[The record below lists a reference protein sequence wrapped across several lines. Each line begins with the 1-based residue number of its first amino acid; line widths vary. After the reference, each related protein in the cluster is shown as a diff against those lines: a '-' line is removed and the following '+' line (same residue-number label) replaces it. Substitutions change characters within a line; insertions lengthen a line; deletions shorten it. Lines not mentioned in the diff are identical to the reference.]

1 MARTRSVRAHAD
13 VLTAALHLFAERGI
27 DATSV
32 DAIAEASR
40 VSKATIYK
48 HWPDK
53 DALCLEV
60 MMWVHG
66 RSGPAAPIETGDLRT
81 DLLAILHHQP
91 PEQHAEARGRLM
103 PHLMAYGVR
112 NPAFGKA
119 WRTRVLEP
127 PRTELTTILEHAI
140 ARGVLPRELSIDV
153 AIAQLFGPMMYAHV
167 LTLIEREPPADIR
180 EVIVDA
186 FVRSYGLR
194 PPRPKPQTTQ
204 TKRPQTTPTTQSART
219 SYGQRRRQKK
229 R

>member
-32 DAIAEASR
+32 DAIADASR

-66 RSGPAAPIETGDLRT
+66 RSGRSAPTETGDLRT
-81 DLLAILHHQP
+81 DLLAILHHQS

-127 PRTELTTILEHAI
+127 PRTELTTILERAI
-140 ARGVLPRELSIDV
+140 ARGVLPRELSIDA

-167 LTLIEREPPADIR
+167 LTLIDKEPPVDIR

-186 FVRSYGLR
+186 FLRSYGLR
-194 PPRPKPQTTQ
+194 PPRPKPQT
-204 TKRPQTTPTTQSART
+204 PQTTTQTTQRTRT
-219 SYGQRRRQKK
+219 SYGRRRRQRK